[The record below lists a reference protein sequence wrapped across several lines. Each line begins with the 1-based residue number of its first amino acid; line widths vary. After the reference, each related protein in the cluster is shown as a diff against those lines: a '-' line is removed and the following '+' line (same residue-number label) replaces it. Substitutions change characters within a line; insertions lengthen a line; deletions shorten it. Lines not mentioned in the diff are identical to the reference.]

1 VIAFLQESPPSYL
14 NIKYAIDYHR
24 KMSINNK
31 ATNRNKD
38 KRFSVDN
45 SDYQDS
51 KAEESAKTTTTI
63 DITKASS
70 TSKDILDITDTPD
83 VATWNKGTQI
93 KGGAADIIKRSQERG
108 TKITQ
113 GKITRTNATTID
125 LKEKGSEDLII
136 DSANKEDV
144 AKVVNSGTYLTDKEE
159 ESFSMSDNN
168 VPDISKKSQKA
179 KKNSDGSNSGEQ
191 ERLQSK
197 S

>member
-1 VIAFLQESPPSYL
+1 MIAFLQESPPSYL
-14 NIKYAIDYHR
+14 NIKYAIDYHK

-51 KAEESAKTTTTI
+51 KAEESAKTTTI

-144 AKVVNSGTYLTDKEE
+144 AKVVNSGISLTDKEE

-168 VPDISKKSQKA
+168 LPDISKKSQKA

-191 ERLQSK
+191 ERF
-197 S
+197 

>member
-14 NIKYAIDYHR
+14 NIKYAIDYHK

-93 KGGAADIIKRSQERG
+93 KGSAADIIKRSQERG

-144 AKVVNSGTYLTDKEE
+144 AKVVNSGTSLTDKEE

-168 VPDISKKSQKA
+168 LPDISKKSQKA

-191 ERLQSK
+191 ERL
-197 S
+197 

>member
-1 VIAFLQESPPSYL
+1 MIAFLQESPPSYL
-14 NIKYAIDYHR
+14 NIKYAIDYHK

-45 SDYQDS
+45 NDYQDS
-51 KAEESAKTTTTI
+51 EEESAKTTTI

-125 LKEKGSEDLII
+125 LKEKGPEDLII
-136 DSANKEDV
+136 DPANKEDV
-144 AKVVNSGTYLTDKEE
+144 AKVVNSGTSLTDKEE

-168 VPDISKKSQKA
+168 LPDISKKSQKA

-191 ERLQSK
+191 ERL
-197 S
+197 

>member
-1 VIAFLQESPPSYL
+1 MIAFLQESPPSYL
-14 NIKYAIDYHR
+14 NIKYAIDYHK

-144 AKVVNSGTYLTDKEE
+144 AKVVNSGISLTDKEE

-168 VPDISKKSQKA
+168 LPDISKKSQKA

-191 ERLQSK
+191 ERF
-197 S
+197 

>member
-1 VIAFLQESPPSYL
+1 MIAFLQESPPSYL
-14 NIKYAIDYHR
+14 NIKYAIDYHK

-125 LKEKGSEDLII
+125 LKEKGPEDLII
-136 DSANKEDV
+136 DPANKEDV
-144 AKVVNSGTYLTDKEE
+144 AKVVNSGTSLTDKEE

-168 VPDISKKSQKA
+168 LPDISKKSQKA

-191 ERLQSK
+191 ERF
-197 S
+197 